1 VWKLENIKIFL
12 KKKNINF
19 FFPIAFVLTIVP
31 LIVRMAMTNADEN
44 TLNIFGEKAKTDF
57 FSQNKAFYLMIFCVI
72 LLAISIVFSKKIF
85 EKKDKILNSILII
98 GSIFLLFT
106 MLSAIFSNYKQVSFY
121 GIYDRAEGFITIAC
135 YFILFVYSIYT
146 FKTTNDYKYIITPI
160 FILVA
165 INSLI
170 GLFQYVGQDL
180 LKSKLGMAIAIP
192 SEYQSSNQGIDLLYE
207 KGKLYGTLFHY
218 NYVGSFVAIVLP
230 ILFCLTLLEDE
241 DILHKLSL
249 GFFSLL
255 SVWLLFGSTSRA
267 GIIGISVSTLFA
279 VIIFWKLILEKWK
292 TLLILLSSLIILSI
306 GANFATKGS
315 LFERIPPLITDTIS
329 VFKDTSDFDYR
340 NYVPV
345 RDVKHTDKDVEV
357 ILQNDTLKIS
367 YENNNYVFKNSK
379 NEIINYTKGKVGSNK
394 VLTTTNDSFKNIS
407 FKYDK
412 FLASSNRDD
421 GLLLRID
428 DQPLFMFNLKPDN
441 SIHLIN
447 LYSKKDIDIEFPPAI
462 GFKGKEKLGSARAYI
477 WSRSLPMLKDN
488 LILGSGP
495 DTFVFRFPQNDLI
508 GLYYTYGSPNTIVDK
523 PHNLYLQIALND
535 GIVALLAFLAIM
547 VIYIID
553 SMKLYTF
560 KKDFNKSQKL
570 GAATCLGV
578 IGYLFAGIFNDS
590 VVSVAPVFWIVLGVG
605 VSLNYMNR
613 TETKKKLNK

>member
-1 VWKLENIKIFL
+1 MENIKTFF
-12 KKKNINF
+12 KKKNIDF
-19 FFPIAFVLTIVP
+19 FFPIAFILTIVP

-44 TLNIFGEKAKTDF
+44 TLNIFGEKAKTEF
-57 FSQNKAFYLMIFCVI
+57 FSQDKAFLLMIFCII
-72 LLAISIVFSKKIF
+72 LITISIVFFKKIF
-85 EKKDKILNSILII
+85 KKKDKTVNSIIFA
-98 GSIFLLFT
+98 GSIFLVFT
-106 MLSAIFSNYKQVSFY
+106 LLSAIFSNYKQVSFY

-165 INSLI
+165 INSLV

-255 SVWLLFGSTSRA
+255 SIWLLFGSTSRA
-267 GIIGISVSTLFA
+267 GIIGISVSALFA
-279 VIIFWKLILEKWK
+279 VIIFWKLIFKKWK

-315 LFERIPPLITDTIS
+315 LFERIPGLITDTIS
-329 VFKDTSDFDYR
+329 VFKDTSDFDYK

-345 RDVKHTDKDVEV
+345 KDVKHTDKDVEV

-379 NEIINYTKGKVGSNK
+379 NEIINYTKGNVGGNK
-394 VLTTTNDSFKNIS
+394 TFTTTDDSFKNIS
-407 FKYDK
+407 FKYGK
-412 FLASSNRDD
+412 FLANSNRDD
-421 GLLLRID
+421 GLLLKID
-428 DQPLFMFNLKPDN
+428 DQPIFMFNLKPDN

-447 LYSKKDIDIEFPPAI
+447 LNSKKDIDIEFPPTI
-462 GFKGKEKLGSARAYI
+462 GFKGKEKLGSMRGYI
-477 WSRSLPMLKDN
+477 WARSIPMLKDN
-488 LILGSGP
+488 LILGNGP

-508 GLYYTYGSPNTIVDK
+508 GLYYSYGSPNTIVDK

-535 GIVALLAFLAIM
+535 GIIALLAFLAIM

-553 SMKLYTF
+553 SMKLYAL
-560 KKDFNKSQKL
+560 KKDFTKSQKL

-613 TETKKKLNK
+613 TEMNKKLNK